1 MEIQKSLSNKGRR
14 QAVVGQEEGI
24 PRGACEYQF
33 QGIEHME
40 RVIKSHM
47 GLLDDENNK
56 MKGKARGATQDKF
69 TSQFI
74 VFSGVPSDVLEH
86 KLAESSVIEKTFS
99 SYHRPLKILVL
110 KMVHLPHE
118 RASRVFERLL
128 ENILRSMGLERELGL
143 QGRAGVYG
151 PQRDKEP
158 DCSYSPRT
166 LPAGR
171 ANRWPSMVV
180 EIADS
185 EGQSQI
191 EADARWWLENS
202 DGDVKIALTISIQR
216 TATRGI
222 GIRRWEAIDRPT
234 RTNPHRRVAELMQ
247 EVNIVRQGDRSIA
260 TTGAPL
266 RLPFDRV
273 MLRHPST
280 SVEADILILD
290 EELKVLGEEVWE
302 VQGQ

>member
-1 MEIQKSLSNKGRR
+1 MEIQKSLSNNGSR
-14 QAVVGQEEGI
+14 QPVVRQEDGT
-24 PRGACEYQF
+24 PREAYEHQF

-40 RVIKSHM
+40 
-47 GLLDDENNK
+47 
-56 MKGKARGATQDKF
+56 KGKERRGDTQDKF

-86 KLAESSVIEKTFS
+86 KIVESSVIEKSFS

-118 RASRVFERLL
+118 GASRVFEMLL
-128 ENILRSMGLERELGL
+128 ENAIRSMGLERELGL
-143 QGRAGVYG
+143 QGRARIHG

-158 DCSYSPRT
+158 DCSYSPRA

-171 ANRWPSMVV
+171 TTRWPSMVV
-180 EIADS
+180 EVADS
-185 EGQSQI
+185 EGQSQVD
-191 EADARWWLENS
+191 ADARWWLENS
-202 DGDVKIALTISIQR
+202 DGEVKIAQAIAIQR

-222 GIRRWEAIDRPT
+222 AIRRWEAIDRPT
-234 RTNPHRRVAELMQ
+234 TTNPHRSVTKLMQ
-247 EVNIVRQGDRSIA
+247 EVNIVRQVDGSITA
-260 TTGAPL
+260 TGAPL

-280 SVEADILILD
+280 SVEADILIPD
-290 EELKVLGEEVWE
+290 EEQKVLGEEVWE
-302 VQGQ
+302 IQGQ